1 MIIGAWITE
10 KLDLADEVVP
20 VRLALLSCTLKRCH
34 PVGLYPSRAL
44 PERLPSA
51 RRLLCEEN
59 LHIRAG
65 FQAVGLVDLAG
76 TKITGQLDCSGDKFS
91 AEDVALNC
99 NAIKV
104 GADVFLRNGFE
115 AQGTIH
121 LTQAEISENLDLT
134 SANLTKGFIALGMRV
149 GIWFI

>member
-10 KLDLADEVVP
+10 KLDLADEVLP

-51 RRLLCEEN
+51 RRLLYEEH

-65 FQAVGLVDLAG
+65 FQAIGLVDLAG
-76 TKITGQLDCSGDKFS
+76 TKITVQLDCSGDKFS
-91 AEDVALNC
+91 VEDVALNC
-99 NAIKV
+99 NAITV
-104 GADVFLRNGFE
+104 GAEVFLRNGF
-115 AQGTIH
+115 
-121 LTQAEISENLDLT
+121 
-134 SANLTKGFIALGMRV
+134 
-149 GIWFI
+149 